1 MVGINTFEG
10 TLDGTGRRFAIVAAR
25 FNDKVVDA
33 MLEGALQALKTA
45 GVADEDIQVLRVP
58 GCFELPL
65 IARKVAEQASI
76 DDQPLDAVIA
86 LGAVIR
92 GGTPHFDFVS
102 QGCTD
107 GLMQVMLELDI
118 PVAFGVLTCDS
129 EQQALDRAG
138 FGSHGNKGAD
148 AANTVL
154 EMVSLLSADLPQSQ
168 D

>member
-10 TLDGTGRRFAIVAAR
+10 GLSGRGRKFAIVAAR

-33 MLEGALQALKTA
+33 MLEGALSALAEA
-45 GVADEDIQVLRVP
+45 GVEQEDIQVLRVP

-65 IARKVAEQASI
+65 VVRRVAEQAEVKEEN
-76 DDQPLDAVIA
+76 LDAVIA

-102 QGCTD
+102 QGCTN
-107 GLMQVMLELDI
+107 GLMQVTLELDI
-118 PVAFGVLTCDS
+118 PVAFGVLTCDTDD
-129 EQQALDRAG
+129 QALERAG
-138 FGSHGNKGAD
+138 FGTHGNKGED

-154 EMVSLLSADLPQSQ
+154 EMVNVLGAIEG
-168 D
+168 

>member
-10 TLDGTGRRFAIVAAR
+10 GLNGQGRRFAIVAAR

-33 MLEGALQALKTA
+33 MLEGALSALADA
-45 GVADEDIQVLRVP
+45 GVEEEDIQILRVP

-65 IARKVAEQASI
+65 VVRRVAEDAIVREES
-76 DDQPLDAVIA
+76 LDAVIA

-102 QGCTD
+102 QGCTN
-107 GLMQVMLELDI
+107 GLMQVTLELDI
-118 PVAFGVLTCDS
+118 PVAFGVLTCDT
-129 EQQALDRAG
+129 EAQALERAG
-138 FGSHGNKGAD
+138 FGEHGNKGAD

-154 EMVSLLSADLPQSQ
+154 EMVNVLRAIDG
-168 D
+168 

>member
-10 TLDGTGRRFAIVAAR
+10 GLSGRGRKFAIVAAR

-33 MLEGALQALKTA
+33 MLEGALLALAEA
-45 GVADEDIQVLRVP
+45 GVEQQDIQVLRVP

-65 IARKVAEQASI
+65 VVRRVAEQADLREES
-76 DDQPLDAVIA
+76 LDAVIA

-102 QGCTD
+102 QGCTN
-107 GLMQVMLELDI
+107 GLMQVTLELDI
-118 PVAFGVLTCDS
+118 PVAFGVLTCDT
-129 EQQALDRAG
+129 EDQALERAG
-138 FGSHGNKGAD
+138 FGVHGNKGED

-154 EMVSLLSADLPQSQ
+154 EMVNVLGAIEG
-168 D
+168 